1 MELLIITLIITI
13 ILILIVAIIITSFQ
27 KRQINSLKSVSKNV
41 ANMNILQNML
51 EIMSSKF
58 SSDEKIKNLNDVI
71 ITNYGVKY
79 STISTFD
86 GYEYDSTASNIEAI
100 YRDRLK
106 DIANENDF
114 KVNISKNVSKYLT
127 TAPGKTLLYRSAVE
141 RRIKS
146 AMFSPIYCNGIYLGF
161 WLLEDTVSNAFDNIP
176 KSELA
181 KLKANIGI
189 FLDVVGFQ
197 KSIEKAQN
205 EDKQTGFYTNLYLYS
220 GARKIIKN
228 NENNTIAMVC
238 LKNIPDINLKY
249 GRNVGNAV
257 LIKATNCIKNFV
269 NKNIILIRYSGIK
282 FLIIIPNMSSQASQP
297 MIERLL
303 AKLNLE
309 NEYVGDEKITVNS
322 QFLLHTVK
330 NQNDID
336 FEIEKM
342 VDYIDGMNSVNTI
355 KII

>member
-13 ILILIVAIIITSFQ
+13 ILILIVAVIITSFQ

-100 YRDRLK
+100 YKDRLK

-146 AMFSPIYCNGIYLGF
+146 AMFSPIYCNGVYLGF

-181 KLKANIGI
+181 KLKANIGT
-189 FLDVVGFQ
+189 FLDIVGFQ
-197 KSIEKAQN
+197 RSIEKAQN
-205 EDKQTGFYTNLYLYS
+205 EDKQTGFYTSLYLYS

-269 NKNIILIRYSGIK
+269 NKNIVLIRYSGIK

-309 NEYVGDEKITVNS
+309 SEYVGDEKITVNS

>member
-1 MELLIITLIITI
+1 
-13 ILILIVAIIITSFQ
+13 
-27 KRQINSLKSVSKNV
+27 
-41 ANMNILQNML
+41 MNILQNML

-100 YRDRLK
+100 YKDRLK

-146 AMFSPIYCNGIYLGF
+146 AMFSPIYCNGVYLGF

-181 KLKANIGI
+181 KLKANIGT
-189 FLDVVGFQ
+189 FLDIVGFQ

-269 NKNIILIRYSGIK
+269 NKNIK
-282 FLIIIPNMSSQASQP
+282 P
-297 MIERLL
+297 L
-303 AKLNLE
+303 A
-309 NEYVGDEKITVNS
+309 DIT
-322 QFLLHTVK
+322 
-330 NQNDID
+330 
-336 FEIEKM
+336 
-342 VDYIDGMNSVNTI
+342 
-355 KII
+355 

>member
-181 KLKANIGI
+181 KLKANIGT
-189 FLDVVGFQ
+189 FLDIVGFQ

-269 NKNIILIRYSGIK
+269 NKNIVLIRYSGIK

-309 NEYVGDEKITVNS
+309 SEYVGDEKITVNS

>member
-100 YRDRLK
+100 YKDRLK

-146 AMFSPIYCNGIYLGF
+146 AMFSPIYCNGVYLGF

-181 KLKANIGI
+181 KLKANIGT
-189 FLDVVGFQ
+189 FLDIVGFQ

-269 NKNIILIRYSGIK
+269 NKNIVLIRYSGIK

-309 NEYVGDEKITVNS
+309 SEYVGDEKITVNS

>member
-189 FLDVVGFQ
+189 FLDIVGFQ

-269 NKNIILIRYSGIK
+269 NKNIVLIRYSGIK

-309 NEYVGDEKITVNS
+309 SEYVGDEKITVNS

>member
-189 FLDVVGFQ
+189 FLDIVGFQ

-309 NEYVGDEKITVNS
+309 SEYVGDEKITVNS

>member
-100 YRDRLK
+100 YKDRLK

-189 FLDVVGFQ
+189 FLDIVGFQ

>member
-100 YRDRLK
+100 YKDRLK

-146 AMFSPIYCNGIYLGF
+146 AMFSPIYCNGVYLGF

-181 KLKANIGI
+181 KLKANIGT
-189 FLDVVGFQ
+189 FLDIVGFQ
-197 KSIEKAQN
+197 RSIEKAQN

-309 NEYVGDEKITVNS
+309 SEYVGDEKITVNS

>member
-13 ILILIVAIIITSFQ
+13 ILILIVTIIITSFQ

-189 FLDVVGFQ
+189 FLDIVGFQ

-309 NEYVGDEKITVNS
+309 SEYVGDEKITVNS

-342 VDYIDGMNSVNTI
+342 VDYIDVMNSVNTI

>member
-71 ITNYGVKY
+71 ITNFGVKY

-309 NEYVGDEKITVNS
+309 SEYVGDEKITVNS

>member
-146 AMFSPIYCNGIYLGF
+146 AMFSPIYCNGVYLGF

-181 KLKANIGI
+181 KLKANIGT
-189 FLDVVGFQ
+189 FLDIVGFQ
-197 KSIEKAQN
+197 RSIEKAQN

-269 NKNIILIRYSGIK
+269 NKNIVLIRYSGIK

-309 NEYVGDEKITVNS
+309 SEYVGDEKITVNS

>member
-86 GYEYDSTASNIEAI
+86 GYEYDSTASNIEAM
-100 YRDRLK
+100 YKDRLK

-146 AMFSPIYCNGIYLGF
+146 AMFSPIYCNGVYLGF

-181 KLKANIGI
+181 KLKANIGT
-189 FLDVVGFQ
+189 FLDIVGFQ
-197 KSIEKAQN
+197 RSIEKAQN

-269 NKNIILIRYSGIK
+269 NKNIVLIRYSGIK
-282 FLIIIPNMSSQASQP
+282 FLIIIPNMASQASQP

-309 NEYVGDEKITVNS
+309 SEYVGDEKITVNS

>member
-146 AMFSPIYCNGIYLGF
+146 AMFSPIYCNGVYLGF

-181 KLKANIGI
+181 KLKANIGT
-189 FLDVVGFQ
+189 FLDIVGFQ

-228 NENNTIAMVC
+228 NDNNTIAMVC

-309 NEYVGDEKITVNS
+309 SEYVGDEKITVNS

>member
-189 FLDVVGFQ
+189 FLDIVGFQ

>member
-58 SSDEKIKNLNDVI
+58 SSDEKIKSLNDVI

>member
-86 GYEYDSTASNIEAI
+86 GYEYDSTASNIEAM
-100 YRDRLK
+100 YKDRLK

-146 AMFSPIYCNGIYLGF
+146 AMFSPIYCNGVYLGF

-181 KLKANIGI
+181 KLKANIGT
-189 FLDVVGFQ
+189 FLDIVGFQ

-269 NKNIILIRYSGIK
+269 NKNIVLIRYSGIK

-309 NEYVGDEKITVNS
+309 SEYVGDEKITVNS

>member
-189 FLDVVGFQ
+189 FLDIVGFQ

-309 NEYVGDEKITVNS
+309 SEYVGDDKITVDS

>member
-100 YRDRLK
+100 YKDRLK

-146 AMFSPIYCNGIYLGF
+146 AMFSPIYCNGVYLGF

-181 KLKANIGI
+181 KLKANIGT
-189 FLDVVGFQ
+189 FLDIVGFQ

-269 NKNIILIRYSGIK
+269 NKNIVLIRYSGIK
-282 FLIIIPNMSSQASQP
+282 FLIIIPNMLSQASQP

-309 NEYVGDEKITVNS
+309 SEYVGDEKITVNS

>member
-13 ILILIVAIIITSFQ
+13 ILILIVAVIITSFQ

-100 YRDRLK
+100 YKDRLK

-146 AMFSPIYCNGIYLGF
+146 AMFSPIYCNGVYLGF

-181 KLKANIGI
+181 KLKANIGT
-189 FLDVVGFQ
+189 FLDIVGFQ
-197 KSIEKAQN
+197 RSIEKAQN

-269 NKNIILIRYSGIK
+269 NKNIVLIRYSGIK

-303 AKLNLE
+303 AKLNWE
-309 NEYVGDEKITVNS
+309 SEYVGDEKITVNS

>member
-13 ILILIVAIIITSFQ
+13 ILILIVAVIITSFQ

-100 YRDRLK
+100 YKDRLK

-181 KLKANIGI
+181 KLKANIGT
-189 FLDVVGFQ
+189 FLDIVGFQ
-197 KSIEKAQN
+197 RSIEKAQN

-269 NKNIILIRYSGIK
+269 NKNIVLIRYSGIK

-309 NEYVGDEKITVNS
+309 SEYVGDEKITVNS

>member
-146 AMFSPIYCNGIYLGF
+146 EMFSPIYCNGIYLGF

-189 FLDVVGFQ
+189 FLDIVGFQ

-309 NEYVGDEKITVNS
+309 SEYVGDEKITVNS

>member
-1 MELLIITLIITI
+1 MELLMITLIITI

-100 YRDRLK
+100 YKDRLK

-146 AMFSPIYCNGIYLGF
+146 AMFSPIYCNGVYLGF

-181 KLKANIGI
+181 KLKANIGT
-189 FLDVVGFQ
+189 FLDIVGFQ

-269 NKNIILIRYSGIK
+269 NKNIVLIRYSGIK

-309 NEYVGDEKITVNS
+309 SEYVGDEKITVNS

>member
-41 ANMNILQNML
+41 ANINILQNML

-100 YRDRLK
+100 YKDRLK

-146 AMFSPIYCNGIYLGF
+146 AMFSPIYCNGVYLGF

-181 KLKANIGI
+181 KLKANIGT
-189 FLDVVGFQ
+189 FLDIVGFQ
-197 KSIEKAQN
+197 RSIEKAQN

-269 NKNIILIRYSGIK
+269 NKNIVLIRYSGIK

-309 NEYVGDEKITVNS
+309 SEYVGDEKITVNS

>member
-189 FLDVVGFQ
+189 FLDIVGFQ

-336 FEIEKM
+336 FEIKKM

>member
-100 YRDRLK
+100 YKDRLK

-141 RRIKS
+141 SRIKS
-146 AMFSPIYCNGIYLGF
+146 AMFSPIYCNGVYLGF

-181 KLKANIGI
+181 KLKANIGT
-189 FLDVVGFQ
+189 FLDIVGFQ

-269 NKNIILIRYSGIK
+269 NKNIVLIRYSGIK

-309 NEYVGDEKITVNS
+309 SEYVGDEKITVNS

>member
-181 KLKANIGI
+181 KLKANIGT
-189 FLDVVGFQ
+189 FLDIVGFQ

-342 VDYIDGMNSVNTI
+342 VDYIDGMNAVNTI

>member
-100 YRDRLK
+100 YKDRLK

-146 AMFSPIYCNGIYLGF
+146 AMFSPIYCNGVYLGF

-181 KLKANIGI
+181 KLKANIGT
-189 FLDVVGFQ
+189 FLDIVGFQ
-197 KSIEKAQN
+197 RSIEKAQN

-269 NKNIILIRYSGIK
+269 NKNIVLIRYSGIK
-282 FLIIIPNMSSQASQP
+282 FLIIIPNMSSQDSQP

-309 NEYVGDEKITVNS
+309 SEYVGDEKITVNS

>member
-181 KLKANIGI
+181 KLKANIGT
-189 FLDVVGFQ
+189 FLDIVGFQ

-220 GARKIIKN
+220 GARKIIK
-228 NENNTIAMVC
+228 IM
-238 LKNIPDINLKY
+238 
-249 GRNVGNAV
+249 R
-257 LIKATNCIKNFV
+257 
-269 NKNIILIRYSGIK
+269 II
-282 FLIIIPNMSSQASQP
+282 Q
-297 MIERLL
+297 
-303 AKLNLE
+303 
-309 NEYVGDEKITVNS
+309 
-322 QFLLHTVK
+322 
-330 NQNDID
+330 
-336 FEIEKM
+336 
-342 VDYIDGMNSVNTI
+342 
-355 KII
+355 

>member
-1 MELLIITLIITI
+1 MELLMITLIITI

-100 YRDRLK
+100 YKDRLK

-146 AMFSPIYCNGIYLGF
+146 AMFSPIYCNGVYLGF

-189 FLDVVGFQ
+189 FLDIVGFQ

-269 NKNIILIRYSGIK
+269 NKNIVLIRYSGIK

-309 NEYVGDEKITVNS
+309 SEYVGDEKITVNS

>member
-100 YRDRLK
+100 YKDRLK

-146 AMFSPIYCNGIYLGF
+146 AMFSPIYCNGVYLGF

-181 KLKANIGI
+181 KLKANIGT
-189 FLDVVGFQ
+189 FLDIVGFQ
-197 KSIEKAQN
+197 RSIEKAQN

-269 NKNIILIRYSGIK
+269 NKNIVLIRYSGIK

-297 MIERLL
+297 MIESLL

-309 NEYVGDEKITVNS
+309 SEYVGDEKITVNS

>member
-100 YRDRLK
+100 YKDRLK

-146 AMFSPIYCNGIYLGF
+146 AMFSPIYCNGVYLGF

-181 KLKANIGI
+181 KLKANIGT
-189 FLDVVGFQ
+189 FLDIVGFQ
-197 KSIEKAQN
+197 RSIERAQN

-269 NKNIILIRYSGIK
+269 NKNIVLIRYSGIK

-309 NEYVGDEKITVNS
+309 SEYVGDEKITVNS

>member
-13 ILILIVAIIITSFQ
+13 ILILIVAVIITSFQ

-100 YRDRLK
+100 YKDRLK

-146 AMFSPIYCNGIYLGF
+146 AMFSPIYCNGVYLGF

-189 FLDVVGFQ
+189 FLDIVGFQ

-269 NKNIILIRYSGIK
+269 NKNIVLIRYSGIK

-309 NEYVGDEKITVNS
+309 SEYVGDEKITVNS

>member
-13 ILILIVAIIITSFQ
+13 ILILIVAIINTSFQ
-27 KRQINSLKSVSKNV
+27 KRQINSLKKKKKNV

-181 KLKANIGI
+181 KLKANIGT
-189 FLDVVGFQ
+189 FLDIVGFQ

>member
-100 YRDRLK
+100 YKDRLK

-146 AMFSPIYCNGIYLGF
+146 AMFSPIYCNGVYLGF

-181 KLKANIGI
+181 KLKANIGT
-189 FLDVVGFQ
+189 FLDIVGFQ
-197 KSIEKAQN
+197 RSIEKAQN

-269 NKNIILIRYSGIK
+269 NKNIVLIRYSGIK

-309 NEYVGDEKITVNS
+309 SEYVCDEKITVNS

>member
-189 FLDVVGFQ
+189 FLDIVGFQ

-309 NEYVGDEKITVNS
+309 SEYVGDEKITVNS

-330 NQNDID
+330 NQNDIY